1 MLEEK
6 DLQAIA
12 KLMAQQ
18 KQEILEQSATN
29 MRVILESAVRPQFDL
44 LAENQRSILEKV
56 APKSRVEELEEKVN
70 FLESIMRSMN
80 KDLQELKKAQ

>member
-1 MLEEK
+1 MLDEK
-6 DLQAIA
+6 DLQAIQTIIDRA
-12 KLMAQQ
+12 EELTTQ
-18 KQEILEQSATN
+18 KTVF
-29 MRVILESAVRPQFDL
+29 MMESKFQPQFDL

-56 APKSRVEELEEKVN
+56 APKSRVEELEEKVD